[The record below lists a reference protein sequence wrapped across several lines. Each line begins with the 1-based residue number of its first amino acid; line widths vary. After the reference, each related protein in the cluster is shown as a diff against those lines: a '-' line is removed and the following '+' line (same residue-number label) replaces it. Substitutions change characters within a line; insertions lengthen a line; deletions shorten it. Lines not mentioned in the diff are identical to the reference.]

1 MIRIQKAGYHG
12 IYLPDYRI
20 GFDYSGPHADHYF
33 VSHAHADHMP
43 RSAKIEAY
51 ATPPTAEFLKLR
63 GFKGTVKPLPFH
75 KKVETPHATVRFFPA
90 GHILGSAMTYVET
103 EEGSVLYTGD
113 YRIPAAAGTEGFEI
127 PEQVDHFITEATF
140 GMPLYRWPEREELD
154 SMMSNFALDSLEDG
168 FTPVFLGYSLGKSQE
183 IMHILSELDHPMQVH
198 GAGHKLCPVYEKY
211 GINLGP
217 YEAYDRDTAKGKI
230 LITPSSGLGSGFASG
245 ISKKRIAYCSGWA
258 ALESRRT
265 QLTVDRLIPLSDHLD
280 FFELMKLCRR
290 LEPKKVY
297 ITHTPNPKV
306 LQHFLMRHRIP
317 STFLD
322 AQTQTDA
329 ED

>member
-20 GFDYSGPHADHYF
+20 GFDYSGPHADYYF

-43 RSAKIEAY
+43 RSARIEAY
-51 ATPPTAEFLKLR
+51 ATPPTAEFLRLR
-63 GFKGTVKPLPFH
+63 GFKGTVKPLPFYE
-75 KKVETPHATVRFFPA
+75 KVETPRATVRFFPA

-103 EEGSVLYTGD
+103 EEGTVLYTGD
-113 YRIPAAAGTEGFEI
+113 YRTPAAAGTEGFEM
-127 PEQVDHFITEATF
+127 PEPVDHFITEATF
-140 GMPLYRWPEREELD
+140 GMPIYRWPEREELD
-154 SMMSNFALDSLEDG
+154 AMIRNFALDALDG
-168 FTPVFLGYSLGKSQE
+168 GYTPVFLGYSLGKSQE
-183 IMHILSELDHPMQVH
+183 IMHILSELNHPMQVH

-211 GINLGP
+211 GINLGS
-217 YEAYDRDTAKGKI
+217 YEAYDRDTAEGKI
-230 LITPSSGLGSGFASG
+230 LITPSSGLGNGLASN

-258 ALESRRT
+258 TLESRRT

-290 LEPKKVY
+290 LEPEKVY
-297 ITHTPNPKV
+297 ITHTPNPKI
-306 LQHFLMRHRIP
+306 LQHFLRRHRVP

-322 AQTQTDA
+322 AKTQTDA